1 MKEDLA
7 CICFDKL
14 KEKQLT
20 IAFAESVSVGA
31 LCCRMGM
38 IPGAGEVFK
47 GGLVCYDGSIKKKYL
62 GVEDELIEKYSP
74 ESAEVTAQMVK
85 GLSEFFEAD
94 VSVAITGLSQPGGS
108 ENFSKPVGTIFYNIL
123 YRDKL
128 NAYRKVYNGDAREV
142 IKQAVEDIFVSVCD
156 VIR

>member
-1 MKEDLA
+1 M
-7 CICFDKL
+7 
-14 KEKQLT
+14 
-20 IAFAESVSVGA
+20 
-31 LCCRMGM
+31 
-38 IPGAGEVFK
+38 
-47 GGLVCYDGSIKKKYL
+47 
-62 GVEDELIEKYSP
+62 IEKYAP
-74 ESAEVTAQMVK
+74 ESAEVTVQMVK

-108 ENFSKPVGTIFYNIL
+108 ENLSKPVGTIFYNIL

-128 NAYRKVYNGDAREV
+128 NAYRKVYKGDAREI